1 MNMDELV
8 NIQNEII
15 NAQENVIRTG
25 EDLIKAYEVPTA
37 LLQEK
42 EAMRK

>member
-1 MNMDELV
+1 MDELV

-15 NAQENVIRTG
+15 NAQENLIRTG
-25 EDLIKAYEVPTA
+25 EDIIKAYEVLTA

-42 EAMRK
+42 EASQK

>member
-1 MNMDELV
+1 MDELV

-25 EDLIKAYEVPTA
+25 GDLIKAYEVLTA

-42 EAMRK
+42 KASQK

>member
-1 MNMDELV
+1 MDELV

-15 NAQENVIRTG
+15 NAQENVI
-25 EDLIKAYEVPTA
+25 EDLIKAYEVLTA

-42 EAMRK
+42 EASQK

>member
-25 EDLIKAYEVPTA
+25 EDIIKAYEVPTA

-42 EAMRK
+42 EASQK

>member
-15 NAQENVIRTG
+15 NAQENLIRTG
-25 EDLIKAYEVPTA
+25 EDIIKAYEVLTA